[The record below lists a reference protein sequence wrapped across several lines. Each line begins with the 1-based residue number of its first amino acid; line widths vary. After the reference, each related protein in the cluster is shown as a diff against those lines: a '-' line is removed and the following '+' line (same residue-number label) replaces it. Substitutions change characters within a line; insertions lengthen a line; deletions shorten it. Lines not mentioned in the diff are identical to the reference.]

1 MLDMVPSAHRLIS
14 EHYARVAPMLART
27 FAGIPFVY
35 ATFPP
40 SQSGDAK
47 WHGPRTHTPNGVP
60 TIAVAMHSGT
70 HAYLELS
77 EANLAYA
84 VDRCHAVE
92 LHSWTPCP
100 DSPYRARFGRILL
113 TAEPAENATLA
124 DGASIVRDLLRAHG
138 LDAIALIAGA
148 SGVALYVPFADAP
161 LYAPMRAFL
170 DAICLQAVAQHPQ
183 RFTTQPNTHAAGRI
197 HLHASSNAVGR
208 FSALPY
214 SVRGGAATHVCAP
227 VTWEELYETPIDAF
241 TAENFTQRLDAVGDL
256 FADLLAPLAAQ
267 TFAASQRRAVMAPAP
282 AHGRPIEHHGRV
294 LQAALQILQDGV
306 PREAKQILQ
315 EAIAQKLLPPSTLT
329 KYVYTSLLEYIVR
342 TSGHGHRPAIVQD
355 EDRRF
360 RINEPPDNWPA
371 LAPPP
376 QDPPIAPPTQAL
388 IDRLAQTVR
397 GSDPAAFE
405 LAVCDAFAQLGFRTT
420 HVGGHQNPDGYAD
433 AQLGTLGYRVML
445 ECKTGAGDVTNPDAV
460 EASKYRAPYD
470 AQYCALIGPGFAEDA
485 ELGSELATHGVSAWT
500 VDDLQRL
507 LRVESNPYEMLTL
520 LKPGFVADVIDT
532 LLWNR
537 VHGETKRLQLVCR
550 YLCEGGWAAQAAAAK
565 QGPPQNAPLLTI
577 DAAMLLVDQRLADE
591 GSDASC
597 TREEVQLA
605 FEYLTSP
612 LVGTA
617 VWSENAHDAIVVIHP
632 NVAATN

>member
-1 MLDMVPSAHRLIS
+1 MLDTVPSAHRLIS
-14 EHYARVAPMLART
+14 DHYARVAPMLVRT

-40 SQSGDAK
+40 SQNGNAK
-47 WHGPRTHTPNGVP
+47 WHGPRTHTRDGVK
-60 TIAVAMHSGT
+60 TVAVATRSGT

-84 VDRCHAVE
+84 VDRAHAVE
-92 LHSWTPCP
+92 LHSWTPCG

-113 TAEPAENATLA
+113 TAEPAENAMLA
-124 DGASIVRDLLRAHG
+124 EGASIVRDLLRAHG

-161 LYAPMRAFL
+161 PYAPMRAFL

-197 HLHASSNAVGR
+197 HLHAGSNAVGR

-214 SVRGGAATHVCAP
+214 SVRGGAAMHVCAP
-227 VTWEELYETPIDAF
+227 VTWEELFETPIDAF
-241 TAENFTQRLDAVGDL
+241 TVENFPQRLDAVGDL
-256 FADLLAPLAAQ
+256 FAQMLSPLASQ
-267 TFAASQRRAVMAPAP
+267 TFGAAQQPTRMALPS
-282 AHGRPIEHHGRV
+282 HQKPIEHHGHV

-306 PREAKQILQ
+306 PRDAKQILQ
-315 EAIAQKLLPPSTLT
+315 EAIAQKLLPPSTLS

-355 EDRRF
+355 HDRRF

-371 LAPPP
+371 LEPPP
-376 QDPPIAPPTQAL
+376 DPPITPQTQAL

-445 ECKTGAGDVTNPDAV
+445 ECKTGEGDVTNPDAV
-460 EASKYRAPYD
+460 EASKYREPFN
-470 AQYCALIGPGFAEDA
+470 AQYCALIGPGFAEDT
-485 ELGSELATHGVSAWT
+485 ELGSELVTHGVSAWT
-500 VDDLQRL
+500 VDDMQRL
-507 LRVESNPYEMLTL
+507 LRVQSNPYEMLAL

-550 YLCEGGWAAQAAAAK
+550 YLQDGGWAAQVAAAK
-565 QGPPQNAPLLTI
+565 QGTPQNAPLLTI
-577 DAAMLLVDQRLADE
+577 DAAMMLVDQRLADE

-612 LVGTA
+612 LVGAA
-617 VWSENAHDAIVVIHP
+617 VWSDASRDALVMVSPSNHDKA
-632 NVAATN
+632 

>member
-1 MLDMVPSAHRLIS
+1 MLDTAPSTHQLIA
-14 EHYARVAPMLART
+14 EHYERVAPMLARS

-40 SQSGDAK
+40 ESPGDAN
-47 WHGPRTHTPNGVP
+47 WHGPHAHVPEGV
-60 TIAVAMHSGT
+60 TSVAVATHSGT
-70 HAYLELS
+70 HAYFELTQ
-77 EANLAYA
+77 ANIVFAA
-84 VDRCHAVE
+84 KHCRAVE
-92 LHSWTPCP
+92 LHSWTPCS

-113 TAEPAENATLA
+113 AAEPAEHSALAQGALTL
-124 DGASIVRDLLRAHG
+124 RDLLREHG
-138 LDAIALIAGA
+138 LDAVPLIAGE
-148 SGVALYVPFADAP
+148 SGIALYIPFADAP
-161 LYAPMRAFL
+161 TYAPMRAFL
-170 DAICLQAVAQHPQ
+170 DAICLLAVQKHP
-183 RFTTQPNTHAAGRI
+183 RGFTTQPNTHATGRI

-214 SVRGGAATHVCAP
+214 SLRGGLETHVCAP
-227 VTWEELYETPIDAF
+227 VTWDELQDTRIDKY
-241 TAENFTQRLDAVGDL
+241 TVKNFGRRLDAAGDL
-256 FADLLAPLAAQ
+256 FAQLLEPLATQ
-267 TFAASQRRAVMAPAP
+267 TFEASKQHGVLMAP
-282 AHGRPIEHHGRV
+282 AHGKPIEHHGHV
-294 LQAALQILQDGV
+294 LQAALQILADGV
-306 PREAKQILQ
+306 PRDAKQILQ
-315 EAIAQKLLPPSTLT
+315 EAIAQKLLPPSTLP

-360 RINEPPDNWPA
+360 RINEPPDDWPA
-371 LAPPP
+371 LAPPA
-376 QDPPIAPPTQAL
+376 DPPVAQQTQAI

-405 LAVCDAFAQLGFRTT
+405 IAVCDAFAQLGFRTT

-460 EASKYRAPYD
+460 EASKYREPYN

-485 ELGSELATHGVSAWT
+485 ELGSELQTHGVSAWT
-500 VDDLQRL
+500 VDDLRQL
-507 LRVESNPYEMLTL
+507 LRIQSNPYEMLAL

-537 VHGETKRLQLVCR
+537 VHGETKRLNLVCR
-550 YLCEGGWAAQAAAAK
+550 YLQEGGWAAQAAAAK
-565 QGPPQNAPLLTI
+565 QGPPQNAPLLTV
-577 DAAMLLVDQRLADE
+577 DAAMLLVDQRLADG

-605 FEYLTSP
+605 FEYLTNP
-612 LVGTA
+612 LVGAA
-617 VWSENAHDAIVVIHP
+617 VWSETARDAIVIIRQTP
-632 NVAATN
+632 I